1 MWDPNKPADNGVV
14 AIKSIYMTEIALIIR
29 TIMRINIF
37 KLHVHIS
44 SKIANKQVV
53 IVQSN
58 NVKGQCEPNNLSQTK
73 GI

>member
-1 MWDPNKPADNGVV
+1 
-14 AIKSIYMTEIALIIR
+14 
-29 TIMRINIF
+29 MRINIF